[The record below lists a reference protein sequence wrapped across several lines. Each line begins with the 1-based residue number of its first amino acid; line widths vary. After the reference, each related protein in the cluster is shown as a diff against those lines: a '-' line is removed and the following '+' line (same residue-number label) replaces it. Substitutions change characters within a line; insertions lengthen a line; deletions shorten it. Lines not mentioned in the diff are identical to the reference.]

1 MLSKLCKYGIVISK
15 VPVLKIGLGDI
26 MERHFPDYEMTF
38 FRSLEEV
45 TLLQL
50 RRADLIIADLSG
62 DQRHT
67 RNVCEQYFSILSQHS
82 DIHWVFFVSRLFYP
96 TAVELLMRPGST
108 LLSDMEPIDGV
119 INAIHHGNG
128 NAEKI
133 SQTLLSS
140 DYLEHDESDE
150 KPERLTLSERKV
162 MRLLGKG
169 WGINQIAM
177 LLKKSNKTVSAQKNS
192 AMRRLSLRSNAELYA
207 WINSVEGIKELN
219 LISAYGEPSEW
230 NALQPKNTLPSSN
243 SV

>member
-1 MLSKLCKYGIVISK
+1 MLSGLCKYGIVISK

-45 TLLQL
+45 TLLHL

-62 DQRHT
+62 DPRHT
-67 RNVCEQYFSILSQHS
+67 KNVCEQYFSIIKQHP
-82 DIHWVFFVSRLFYP
+82 DVHWVFFVSRHFYP

-108 LLSDMEPIDGV
+108 LLSDMEPIEGV
-119 INAIHHGNG
+119 IGAIRHGTG
-128 NAEKI
+128 QAEKI
-133 SQTLLSS
+133 SQTLLTS
-140 DYLEHDESDE
+140 DYLEIEASVE
-150 KPERLTLSERKV
+150 KSERLTLSERKV

-169 WGINQIAM
+169 WGINQIAT

-207 WINSVEGIKELN
+207 WINSSEGMKELN

-230 NALQPKNTLPSSN
+230 NASQPKSMLPSSR
-243 SV
+243 SA